1 MEEESKKFPR
11 LRKYGYWIFLAAAIL
26 ILTLVVVLTAQ
37 KAKAPITQ
45 NISMEPE
52 TESFV
57 SAEPVKF
64 LAPLSSIDITKNYS
78 NSALQYSKTLKQWEA
93 HKAIDFLAEEGT
105 DVYAVMDGTI
115 VDVSYNYLMGNVVK
129 LDVGKGLV
137 VVYKS
142 LANDPPVK
150 VGDKVKRGDVI
161 GHVGTT
167 AKSEASDGPHLH
179 LETWLD
185 GQNVDPNDY
194 LDLEEKENQ

>member
-1 MEEESKKFPR
+1 MEEEKQKFSR
-11 LRKYGYWIFLAAAIL
+11 LKKYGYWVFLAVAVL
-26 ILTLVVVLTAQ
+26 ILTLVVILTAQ
-37 KAKAPITQ
+37 KAKAPLTQ
-45 NISMEPE
+45 NISVEPQ

-64 LAPLSSIDITKNYS
+64 LAPLNSIDIAKNYS

-93 HKAIDFLAEEGT
+93 HKAIDFLAEEGA
-105 DVYAVMDGTI
+105 DVFAVMDGTI

-129 LDVGKGLV
+129 LDVGEGLV

-142 LANDPPVK
+142 LQNDPPVK
-150 VGDKVKRGDVI
+150 PGDKVKRGDVI

-179 LETWLD
+179 LETWLN

-194 LDLEEKENQ
+194 LDLEENEN